1 MKSLVSRFRPEQIRT
16 LFLLILMAIVV
27 IFFSIQIPGYFN
39 ARFIVRESTSVVVV
53 AVLAIGQTLVFLT
66 RNFDLSMGS
75 VVGLTAYIVGQQL
88 WHHPGIPP
96 VAAVLMALA
105 LGMIC
110 GAINGV
116 IIAYGRVPSI
126 ITTIATLAIFR
137 SFLVEYS
144 NAVPITTNNLPPWL
158 NSLGSSN
165 LFGVGSIQVRVLFA
179 IMIVALVIFQL
190 VLTYLPFGRRL
201 YAIGSNPDAARI
213 AGFPAQRIVFTA
225 FLLSGAMAGL
235 GGFLF
240 LARFGNITV
249 LAGAGLEF
257 QSIAAVVVGGVS
269 NMGGSG
275 TVVGAF
281 LGALLIDLIQNS
293 LFRWAVISQYWLDA
307 ILGMMILLAVA
318 LDYVV
323 FARLKS
329 IWARAELQMSAEES
343 KEKAEVSAHVS

>member
-1 MKSLVSRFRPEQIRT
+1 MKTLVSRFRPEQIRT
-16 LFLLILMAIVV
+16 FFLLIVMAIVL

-39 ARFIVRESTSVVVV
+39 TRFIVRESTSVVVV

-96 VAAVLMALA
+96 VAAVVLAIA
-105 LGMIC
+105 LGMVC

-126 ITTIATLAIFR
+126 ITTIATLAIYR

-165 LFGVGSIQVRVLFA
+165 LFTVGDLQVRVLFA
-179 IMIVALVIFQL
+179 IMLLALVIFQL

-249 LAGAGLEF
+249 LAGTGLEF

-343 KEKAEVSAHVS
+343 KEKPEVPAHVS